1 VSAAFRPT
9 WRVVVAG
16 AGIGGLT
23 AAIALAQDGHDVTV
37 LEQAAALGAVGAGVT
52 LAPNAMRAYARL
64 GLAEAIT
71 DAGVEPARQRV
82 QHWQDGRV
90 LVALERGDSM
100 RRLYGAP
107 YIYIHRADLHGIL
120 ADALRSTG
128 NGRLMLGSAAHSAAA
143 EEHRACVIL
152 ASGERVAGDIVVG
165 ADGVKSALRKGFDPG
180 PPHFTGHIAWR
191 AVVPVNGPALAALA
205 AYPGIHIGPGK
216 MAVRY
221 PVRGGQ
227 LLNLVFFARKD
238 GWAEE
243 GWAIPGLVEEVR
255 AVFAGWSPEVAALVD
270 AVDESQLFQWGIF
283 AHQKLGAWVRQ
294 GRITLL
300 GDAAHAMTPF
310 LGQGAACAVEDALIL
325 VRCLRAE
332 AAPAAAL
339 APYEA
344 ARRERCAFIQAESNA
359 NADRIQGSETELY
372 GLTNVVTEETL
383 GLFAYDAAAVEI

>member
-1 VSAAFRPT
+1 VSAARRPT
-9 WRVVVAG
+9 WRIVIAG

-37 LEQAAALGAVGAGVT
+37 LEQAGALGAVGAGVT
-52 LAPNAMRAYARL
+52 LAPNAMRAYAHL
-64 GLAEAIT
+64 GLAGAIT
-71 DAGVEPARQRV
+71 KAGVEPARQRV

-107 YIYIHRADLHGIL
+107 YIYIHRADLHALL
-120 ADALRSTG
+120 AEALRSTG
-128 NGRLMLGSAAHSAAA
+128 NGTLMLGCAAQSAEA
-143 EEHRACVIL
+143 EEHGACVTL
-152 ASGERVAGDIVVG
+152 AGGERVTGDIVVG
-165 ADGVKSALRKGFDPG
+165 ADGVKSALRKAFDPG
-180 PPHFTGHIAWR
+180 PPYFTGHIAWR
-191 AVVPVNGPALAALA
+191 AIVPVTSPALAELA
-205 AYPGIHIGPGK
+205 SYPGIHIGPGR

-221 PVRGGQ
+221 PVRGEKF
-227 LLNLVFFARKD
+227 LNLVFFARKD

-243 GWAIPGLVEEVR
+243 GWAIPGRLEEVR
-255 AVFAGWSPEVAALVD
+255 ASFAGWSPEVAALVD
-270 AVDESQLFQWGIF
+270 AIDERQLFKWGIF
-283 AHQKLGAWVRQ
+283 AHQKLDSWVRQ

-310 LGQGAACAVEDALIL
+310 LGQGAACAVEDAVIL
-325 VRCLRAE
+325 ARCLRAD

-339 APYEA
+339 ARYEA

-372 GLTNVVTEETL
+372 GLTNVVNEETL